1 MDKRQKSALL
11 GLTALLILAPSMM
24 MAPALASSID
34 DASIGDKYAI
44 ITIKG
49 EAKTK
54 ILGQV
59 ITTPASVELLVE
71 VKEIYQEWILFKVNW
86 GEIEV
91 DGVTYHVIGGWWRGS
106 YNKITH
112 IGQYEGWAQD
122 DSGNNVYFII
132 RTSDL
137 RQTQEGCFMRM
148 KGAFR
153 DPDGN
158 YWLLNLL
165 TYRFKIN

>member
-1 MDKRQKSALL
+1 MDKKQKSALL
-11 GLTALLILAPSMM
+11 GLTALLILVPSMM
-24 MAPALASSID
+24 ITPALAISLN

-54 ILGQV
+54 NQGQV
-59 ITTPASVELLVE
+59 ITTPASVELIVE
-71 VKEIYQEWILFKVNW
+71 VKETYQDWVLFKVNC
-86 GEIEV
+86 GKIEV
-91 DGVTYHVIGGWWRGS
+91 NEITYNVISEWWRGS

-112 IGQYEGWAQD
+112 VGQYEGWAQD
-122 DSGNNVYFII
+122 NDGNNVYFVL

-137 RQTQEGCFMRM
+137 KQTQEGCFMRM
-148 KGAFR
+148 KGAFK
-153 DPDGN
+153 DPEGN

>member
-1 MDKRQKSALL
+1 MDKKQKSALL

-24 MAPALASSID
+24 ITPALASSFN

-54 ILGQV
+54 IQGQV
-59 ITTPASVELLVE
+59 ITTPASVELIME
-71 VKEIYQEWILFKVNW
+71 VTEIYQDWILFKVNR

-91 DGVTYHVIGGWWRGS
+91 DGVTYYVISGWWRGS
-106 YNKITH
+106 HNKITH

-122 DSGNNVYFII
+122 NNGNNVYFII

-137 RQTQEGCFMRM
+137 NQTQEGCFMGM

-153 DPDGN
+153 DPEGN

-165 TYRFKIN
+165 TYRFKMN

>member
-11 GLTALLILAPSMM
+11 GLTALLILVPSMM
-24 MAPALASSID
+24 ITPALASSLN
-34 DASIGDKYAI
+34 DASIGDKYTI

-54 ILGQV
+54 IQGQV
-59 ITTPASVELLVE
+59 IIAPACVKLIVE
-71 VKEIYQEWILFKVNW
+71 VTETYQDWILFKVNY

-91 DGVTYHVIGGWWRGS
+91 NGVTYNVISGWWRGS

-112 IGQYEGWAQD
+112 VGQYEGWAQD
-122 DSGNNVYFII
+122 NNGNNVYYIL
-132 RTSDL
+132 RTLDL
-137 RQTQEGCFMRM
+137 KQTQEGCFMRM
-148 KGAFR
+148 KGAFK
-153 DPDGN
+153 DPEGN